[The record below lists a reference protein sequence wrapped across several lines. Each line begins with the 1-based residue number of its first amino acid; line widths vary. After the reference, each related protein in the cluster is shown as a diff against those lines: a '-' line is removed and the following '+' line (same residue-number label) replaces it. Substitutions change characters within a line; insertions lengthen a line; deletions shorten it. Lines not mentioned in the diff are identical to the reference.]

1 MKYFFSTLFYTF
13 VLLIPLWLIGF
24 GIFVLYVFSFQLSEQ
39 NSADA
44 IVAWTG
50 GEYRIQTAINLLEQ
64 HKADKLLISGVNKT
78 VNPDSF
84 LGNISDEIRE
94 KIDLGYQATTTKG
107 NASETKTWILKNKFN
122 SVILVT
128 SFYHMPRSLIEFKRV
143 LPNMPVTPYPIWP
156 KDLTESTAW
165 LHTRTAF
172 HLVKEYHKFLIIKL
186 HYLLEDYIK

>member
-1 MKYFFSTLFYTF
+1 MKYIFSTIFYAIVLF
-13 VLLIPLWLIGF
+13 IPLWLIGF
-24 GIFVLYVFSFQLSEQ
+24 GIFVLYVFSFQFGEQ
-39 NSADA
+39 KSAEA

-64 HKADKLLISGVNKT
+64 HKASKLLISGVNKT

-84 LGNISDEIRE
+84 LGNISEEIRE

-107 NASETKTWILKNKFN
+107 NALETQNWVLKNKFD

-128 SFYHMPRSLIEFKRV
+128 SFYHMPRSLVEFKRV
-143 LPNMPVTPYPIWP
+143 LPNMIVIPYPIWP

-172 HLVKEYHKFLIIKL
+172 HLINEYHKFLVIKL
-186 HYLLEDYIK
+186 HYLLEDYAK